1 MMKETFAFALILV
14 ALFGCASPGTA
25 KDSSAKLVLV
35 TLDGV
40 RWQEIFGGIDLELIQ
55 TEDFSRHP
63 EHLKQAYWRE
73 GREQRREQLF
83 PFLWSTVAK
92 QGVLIGDRL
101 GDSYMEVSNPWWFS
115 YPGYNEIL
123 TGSVDRTID
132 SNDKNWNENTSFLE
146 VLNNMKPFKNR
157 VMAFASWDVFPYILN
172 TQRSELPVNAGFSVA
187 SNPATEKSRWLNEVS
202 ARSPAL
208 WDTVRLDYLT
218 HGYAME
224 ALKNEHPL
232 VTYIAYGE
240 TDDFAHD
247 GSYDRYVDAAH
258 RTDLMLSQL
267 WSYLQ
272 SDPFYRG
279 KTTLMISTDHG
290 RGNTPAGWQHHLSK
304 AGSAKMGLLDRAPEG
319 VPESDQIWFAAI
331 GPGIPSKGL
340 LPGHWQQ
347 SQIAATALS
356 SLHIDAQQLMPQ
368 AAAAIQFNAP

>member
-14 ALFGCASPGTA
+14 ALLGCASPGAVNAA

-123 TGSVDRTID
+123 TGSVDRAID

-202 ARSPAL
+202 
-208 WDTVRLDYLT
+208 
-218 HGYAME
+218 
-224 ALKNEHPL
+224 
-232 VTYIAYGE
+232 
-240 TDDFAHD
+240 
-247 GSYDRYVDAAH
+247 
-258 RTDLMLSQL
+258 
-267 WSYLQ
+267 
-272 SDPFYRG
+272 
-279 KTTLMISTDHG
+279 
-290 RGNTPAGWQHHLSK
+290 AGWQHHLSK